1 MIEPLQD
8 KLTMPDKKPEN
19 KKEQRHGR
27 WESNTSGYI
36 YIRNFVDNEFYGLS
50 YFYYKAGDR
59 TENEYY
65 AR

>member
-1 MIEPLQD
+1 MRD
-8 KLTMPDKKPEN
+8 KTPEN
-19 KKEQRHGR
+19 KKGQRHGR
-27 WESNTSGYI
+27 WESNTSSYI
-36 YIRNFVDNEFYGLS
+36 YIRNFVADEFYGLS

>member
-1 MIEPLQD
+1 
-8 KLTMPDKKPEN
+8 MPDKKPEN
-19 KKEQRHGR
+19 KKGQRHGR
-27 WESNTSGYI
+27 WESNTSSYI